1 MEDQCPRV
9 HTQWDLGVENL
20 SSDDGRAVCKS
31 WEGDVSKS
39 GIILRDRA
47 ITSARIPTNAYR

>member
-1 MEDQCPRV
+1 M
-9 HTQWDLGVENL
+9 HTQWDLRVENL

-47 ITSARIPTNAYR
+47 ITSARIPANAYR